1 MINIFREILRC
12 MAFCCFFDCPVD
24 AQSTSIPEMIWV
36 RGGQFCLGDSTGNAD
51 EKPLH
56 KVLLSDF
63 YLAQT
68 EITLLQFSTF
78 VAKTRYKTAAEQGN
92 GSFIWDSLGWTI
104 HEGINWRHDESGRK
118 FREHGLDRPVVHVTW
133 QDAAEYCNWL
143 SGQQGLKKVFEI
155 RSDTVLIDLEADGY
169 RLPTEAEWECAAA
182 GGVGVTKPLFSG
194 GNTIENLA
202 WYSGNAQKRAQP
214 VARKTPNPL
223 GFYDLTGNVW
233 EWCLDRYSPDFYKR
247 SVGANNPVL
256 LVGNQGV
263 VLRGGSWHNNLS
275 HCRITN
281 RTSRYP
287 DQRDGSI
294 GFRVARRKK

>member
-1 MINIFREILRC
+1 MTGVLRRILLC
-12 MAFCCFFDCPVD
+12 AAFGGFFIRPAD

-36 RGGQFCLGDSTGNAD
+36 KGGHFYMGDSTGNAD

-68 EITLLQFSTF
+68 EITLMQFSAF
-78 VAKTRYKTAAEQGN
+78 VMKTAYKTTAEQGY
-92 GSFIWDSLGWTI
+92 GSYVWGNLGWSI
-104 HEGINWRHDESGRK
+104 QEGINWRYDESGRK
-118 FREHGLDRPVVHVTW
+118 YGVNDQNRPVVHVTW
-133 QDAAEYCNWL
+133 QDAAHYCNWL
-143 SGQQGLKKVFEI
+143 SEEQGLKKVFEI
-155 RSDTVLIDLEADGY
+155 WSDTVLIDLEADGY

-182 GGVGVTKPLFSG
+182 GGVGVAKPRFSG
-194 GNTIENLA
+194 GNTIEDLA
-202 WYSGNAQKRAQP
+202 WYSGNTQKQTQL

-223 GFYDLTGNVW
+223 GFYDLTGNAW
-233 EWCLDRYSPDFYKR
+233 EWCLDRYSADFYKL
-247 SVGANNPVL
+247 SIGVKDPIL
-256 LVGNQGV
+256 LTGNQGL
-263 VLRGGSWHNNLS
+263 VLRGGSWHNNQS

-294 GFRVARRKK
+294 GFRIARRKK